1 MIDGCIGILT
11 LFIDLVLLHFSFM
24 KRFRLTLKKSQRMVS
39 ESFEFNASTH
49 DQLGVKVDQ
58 STFLQCYVYLIIFSM
73 IRYMDCLTESF
84 CNCPLSLTLS
94 NIICIT
100 SIFVGEMFPP
110 FEARIRKMK
119 QIHHSFLSVF
129 LWNVLLYR
137 HVNH

>member
-1 MIDGCIGILT
+1 MHWDYNPFYWSSTITFFFYEKIPFNIKKIPEYG
-11 LFIDLVLLHFSFM
+11 
-24 KRFRLTLKKSQRMVS
+24 FRN
-39 ESFEFNASTH
+39 FEFNASTH

-73 IRYMDCLTESF
+73 IRYTDCLTESF

-94 NIICIT
+94 NAICIT
-100 SIFVGEMFPP
+100 SIFVGKMFPP

>member
-1 MIDGCIGILT
+1 MIDGCIGIIT
-11 LFIDLVLLHFSFM
+11 FFIDLVLLHFSFM
-24 KRFRLTLKKSQRMVS
+24 KRFRLTLKKIPEDGFRN
-39 ESFEFNASTH
+39 FEFNASTY

-73 IRYMDCLTESF
+73 IRYTDCLTESF

-94 NIICIT
+94 NAICIT

>member
-1 MIDGCIGILT
+1 MHWDYNPFYWSSTITFFFYEKIPFNIKKIPEYG
-11 LFIDLVLLHFSFM
+11 
-24 KRFRLTLKKSQRMVS
+24 FRN
-39 ESFEFNASTH
+39 FEFNASTY

-58 STFLQCYVYLIIFSM
+58 STFLQCNVYLIIFSM

-94 NIICIT
+94 NAIRFT

-110 FEARIRKMK
+110 FEARTRKMK
-119 QIHHSFLSVF
+119 QIHHSFFSVF
-129 LWNVLLYR
+129 LWNVLSYR